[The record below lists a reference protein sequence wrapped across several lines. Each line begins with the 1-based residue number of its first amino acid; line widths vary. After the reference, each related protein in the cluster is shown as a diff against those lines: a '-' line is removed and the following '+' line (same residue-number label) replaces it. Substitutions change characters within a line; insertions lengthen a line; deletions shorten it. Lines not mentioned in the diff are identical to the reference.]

1 MKMFSRAGRLLWIAL
16 LVSLAFGIEKG
27 SAQDDRQPEHLVSIF
42 AHGEG
47 KVAAD
52 SVVVTL
58 LLRIENSELA
68 VAVNSSLTKKEELKN
83 AFRSIGIAEKDIVF
97 DNYSSDSETGR
108 FTGKV
113 KSYTV
118 TSPIR
123 VTVSDERQF
132 AQVSLAVDQDDELF
146 YRGRSAKVSDE
157 SAPQL
162 KAAEDSV
169 ANLNKKVKLYESAF
183 GVKLQLVS
191 FEEILPGQTVPP
203 MAAMSPP
210 GSKRYS
216 SAGASYKLSE
226 DSIDGLMAS
235 PSGDSFGEL
244 KAAVNVHGLF
254 RIVREE
260 ENEGG
265 NVAAKT
271 AEVAEGER

>member
-1 MKMFSRAGRLLWIAL
+1 MKILSRSGRLVWFAL
-16 LVSLAFGIEKG
+16 LLSLVIAVERGV
-27 SAQDDRQPEHLVSIF
+27 AQDDRQVEHLVSIF

-52 SVVVTL
+52 SVVVSL

-68 VAVNSSLTKKEELKN
+68 VAVNSSLTKKEGLKK
-83 AFRSIGIAEKDIVF
+83 AFIGIGIAEKDIVF

-123 VTVSDERQF
+123 VTVRDERQF

-169 ANLNKKVKLYESAF
+169 ANLNKKVKLYEKAF
-183 GVKLQLVS
+183 GVELQLCRSRKFCPVRLCS
-191 FEEILPGQTVPP
+191 RWQRWLLLRRSDTRPP
-203 MAAMSPP
+203 QVRSLFQ
-210 GSKRYS
+210 K
-216 SAGASYKLSE
+216 
-226 DSIDGLMAS
+226 I
-235 PSGDSFGEL
+235 PSMD
-244 KAAVNVHGLF
+244 
-254 RIVREE
+254 
-260 ENEGG
+260 
-265 NVAAKT
+265 
-271 AEVAEGER
+271 

>member
-1 MKMFSRAGRLLWIAL
+1 MKLICRSSCVVGFAL
-16 LVSLAFGIEKG
+16 LLGSTFLVERG
-27 SAQDDRQPEHLVSIF
+27 SAQEGGKQEHLVSIF

-52 SVVVTL
+52 SVVVSL
-58 LLRIENSELA
+58 LLRVENSELA
-68 VAVNSSLTKKEELKN
+68 VAVNSSLTRKEELKK
-83 AFRSIGIAEKDIVF
+83 AFRSLGVAEKDIVF

-123 VTVSDERQF
+123 VTVRDERQF

-146 YRGRSAKVSDE
+146 YRGRTAKVSDE

-162 KAAEDSV
+162 RAAEDSV

-183 GVKLQLVS
+183 GVKLELVS

-203 MAAMSPP
+203 SPMMAPASA
-210 GSKRYS
+210 RYS
-216 SAGASYKLSE
+216 SSSYKLSE
-226 DSIDGLMAS
+226 DSIDGLIAS

-244 KAAVNVHGLF
+244 KASVNVHGLF
-254 RIVREE
+254 RIVREQE
-260 ENEGG
+260 
-265 NVAAKT
+265 KQP
-271 AEVAEGER
+271 AEVADVAE